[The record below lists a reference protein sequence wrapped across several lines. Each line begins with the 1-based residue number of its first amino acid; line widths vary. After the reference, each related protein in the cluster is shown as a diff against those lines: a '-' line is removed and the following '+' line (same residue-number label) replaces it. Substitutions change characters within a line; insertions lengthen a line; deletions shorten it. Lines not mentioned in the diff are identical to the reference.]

1 MNNSLNPRQRNFVV
15 GLIIIGLMIVGFF
28 GLRTARA
35 FRQFHGHRPPP
46 PFSTESIETDVS
58 LIRDW
63 MTVPFIAR
71 MYHVPPPVLFDAI
84 KIPEPGNKEKSLKQL
99 NEEYY
104 PQENGVVLEKIKATV
119 SANQPQQIQTNPDT
133 PIVPATAPIPNAP

>member
-1 MNNSLNPRQRNFVV
+1 MDTLNPKQRNFVI
-15 GLIIIGLMIVGFF
+15 GLIIIGLMIIGFF

-46 PFSTESIETDVS
+46 PFATEHIETDVS

-63 MTVPFIAR
+63 MTVPFISR
-71 MYHVPPPVLFDAI
+71 MYHVPPPVLFDALE
-84 KIPEPGNKEKSLKQL
+84 IPEHGNKEKSLKQL

-104 PQENGVVLEKIKATV
+104 PQAKGIVLEKIKATV
-119 SANQPQQIQTNPDT
+119 LANQPQQIQENPST
-133 PIVPATAPIPNAP
+133 PTIPDSP

>member
-1 MNNSLNPRQRNFVV
+1 MDTLNPKQRNFVI

-46 PFSTESIETDVS
+46 PFATEHIETDVS

-63 MTVPFIAR
+63 MTVPFISR
-71 MYHVPPPVLFDAI
+71 MYHVPPPVLFDALE
-84 KIPEPGNKEKSLKQL
+84 IPEHGNKEKSLKQL

-104 PQENGVVLEKIKATV
+104 PQANGIVLEKIKATV
-119 SANQPQQIQTNPDT
+119 LANQPQQIQENPST
-133 PIVPATAPIPNAP
+133 PTIPDSP

>member
-1 MNNSLNPRQRNFVV
+1 MANPINSRQRNFVV
-15 GLIIIGLMIVGFF
+15 GLIIIGLMIVGIF
-28 GLRTARA
+28 GLRTLRA

-46 PFSTESIETDVS
+46 PFATEHVETDVS

-63 MTVPFIAR
+63 MTVPFISR
-71 MYHVPPPVLFDAI
+71 MYHVPPPILFDALE
-84 KIPEPGNKEKSLKQL
+84 IPEQGNKEKSLKQL

-119 SANQPQQIQTNPDT
+119 SANQPQQIQANPDT
-133 PIVPATAPIPNAP
+133 PIVPGTEPMPSSP

>member
-1 MNNSLNPRQRNFVV
+1 MSTPINPKQRNLVT
-15 GLIIIGLMIVGFF
+15 GLIIIGLIIVVFF

-46 PFSTESIETDVS
+46 PFATQPETDVE

-63 MTVPFIAR
+63 MTVPFIAK
-71 MYHVPPPVLFDAI
+71 MYHVRDPILFDALQ
-84 KIPEPGNKEKSLKQL
+84 IPEHGNREKSLQQL

-104 PQENGVVLEKIKATV
+104 PTAQGVVLEKIKAAV
-119 SANQPQQIQTNPDT
+119 AAALPEPLST
-133 PIVPATAPIPNAP
+133 PTLPAIPTLP

>member
-1 MNNSLNPRQRNFVV
+1 MDNSINPKQRNFVI

-46 PFSTESIETDVS
+46 PFATEHIETDVS

-63 MTVPFIAR
+63 MTVPFISR
-71 MYHVPPPVLFDAI
+71 MYHVPPPLLFDAL
-84 KIPEPGNKEKSLKQL
+84 KIPEQGNKEKSLKQL

-104 PQENGVVLEKIKATV
+104 PQDDGVVLETIKATV
-119 SANQPQQIQTNPDT
+119 SANQAQQIQTNPDT
-133 PIVPATAPIPNAP
+133 PIVPPTTDIPNSP

>member
-1 MNNSLNPRQRNFVV
+1 MDTLNPKQRNFVI

-46 PFSTESIETDVS
+46 PFATEHIETDVN

-63 MTVPFIAR
+63 MTVPFISR
-71 MYHVPPPVLFDAI
+71 MYHVPPPVLFDALE
-84 KIPEPGNKEKSLKQL
+84 IPEHGNKEKSLKQL

-104 PQENGVVLEKIKATV
+104 PQANGIVLEKIKATV
-119 SANQPQQIQTNPDT
+119 LANQPQQIQENPST
-133 PIVPATAPIPNAP
+133 PTIPDSP